1 LAQYAAILDIVTYLS
16 LNTLLGTRHLDGLA
30 ALATIEENQGTEG
43 VNRGMREFLMLL
55 LCCQLIACGGGG
67 HDTRE
72 SQLDEAIPRVLA
84 QTNVPGV
91 IVGIWQGRDPVYLRA
106 FGVKD
111 VQTREPMTT
120 DLHMRIGSNTKAFVI
135 TGILQLVD
143 QGKLGLD
150 DPISKFVPGVP
161 NGDNITIRHL
171 AQMRSGLVSYSDDV
185 VLPLWY
191 EDTSR
196 QFSTQELLNASFTQ
210 AHPILFAPGARY
222 DYSNTNTVLLGVVL
236 EQLSRQSLRDYIH
249 DHIAVPEGLTH
260 TEYPTANG
268 GGPIP
273 APFAHGYALI
283 KGARTDLTFANFSW
297 GNAAGCMV
305 STVEDLGIWAR
316 DMARGTLLK
325 PATQAER
332 LKFLDALPEHDGY
345 GLGIENN
352 NGWLGHGGN
361 IFSHVSYPHYLPSE
375 DLTMVVLF
383 NSGEDIFQSVRIVQ
397 EITRIIAPNN
407 VWPDLPT
414 PEQDEDIEDI

>member
-1 LAQYAAILDIVTYLS
+1 V
-16 LNTLLGTRHLDGLA
+16 
-30 ALATIEENQGTEG
+30 
-43 VNRGMREFLMLL
+43 
-55 LCCQLIACGGGG
+55 
-67 HDTRE
+67 
-72 SQLDEAIPRVLA
+72 
-84 QTNVPGV
+84 
-91 IVGIWQGRDPVYLRA
+91 WQGRDPVYLRA

-120 DLHMRIGSNTKAFVI
+120 DLYMRIGSNTKAFVI

-143 QGKLGLD
+143 QGLLSLD
-150 DPISKFVPGVP
+150 DPISKFVPTVP

-171 AQMRSGLVSYSDDV
+171 AQMRGGLASYSDGDKI
-185 VLPLWY
+185 LPLWY
-191 EDTSR
+191 DDIYR
-196 QFSTQELLNASFTQ
+196 QFSTEELLRGSFTQ
-210 AHPILFAPGARY
+210 EKPIVFVPGAKY

-236 EQLSRQSLRDYIH
+236 EQLSKQSLRDYIH
-249 DHIAVPEGLTH
+249 DRIAVPLGLKH

-283 KGARTDLTFANFSW
+283 KGTRTDMASANFSW

-305 STVEDLGIWAR
+305 ATVEDLGVWVR
-316 DMARGTLLK
+316 DLARGTLLK

-345 GLGIENN
+345 GLGIELN

-361 IFSHVSYPHYLPSE
+361 IFSHVSYPHYLPSG

-383 NSGEDIFQSVRIVQ
+383 NSGENIYDSVRVVQ

-414 PEQDEDIEDI
+414 PEQDEDVEDI

>member
-1 LAQYAAILDIVTYLS
+1 
-16 LNTLLGTRHLDGLA
+16 
-30 ALATIEENQGTEG
+30 
-43 VNRGMREFLMLL
+43 MRQFLMLL
-55 LCCQLIACGGGG
+55 LCSLIACSGG

-72 SQLDEAIPRVLA
+72 SRLDEAIPRVLA
-84 QTNVPGV
+84 ETNVPGV
-91 IVGIWQGRDPVYLRA
+91 IVGVWQGPDPVYLRA

-111 VQTREPMTT
+111 VQTQELMTT

-143 QGKLGLD
+143 RRLLKLD
-150 DPISKFVPGVP
+150 DPISKYVAGVP

-171 AQMRSGLVSYSDDV
+171 AEMRSGLLSYSDV
-185 VLPLWY
+185 MLPLWY
-191 EDTSR
+191 EDPSR
-196 QFSTQELLNASFTQ
+196 QFSTQELLDTSFTQ
-210 AHPILFAPGARY
+210 PNPILFEPGTKY
-222 DYSNTNTVLLGVVL
+222 DYSNTNTVLLGVLL
-236 EQLSRQSLRDYIH
+236 EQLSGQSVRDYIH
-249 DHIAVPEGLTH
+249 DHIVVPQGLAH

-283 KGARTDLTFANFSW
+283 NGARTDLTFANFSW

-305 STVEDLGIWAR
+305 STVEDVGIWAR
-316 DMARGTLLK
+316 NMARGTLLT
-325 PATQAER
+325 PETQAER

-375 DLTMVVLF
+375 DLTMVILF
-383 NSGEDIFQSVRIVQ
+383 NSGENIYDSVRIVQ

-414 PEQDEDIEDI
+414 PEQDEDIEDV